1 MQYPTRTPAVVEKEV
16 VLGDLIK
23 RIPERLSTNG
33 EAFTP
38 TIKGLE
44 CIRDSLSPSDGL
56 LSAERMSMAC
66 IRAAPYVKAFLCAI
80 ALKSRRHVVVVDPHS
95 AEAFPAR
102 GLRPS
107 TPNVVFVPFYIR
119 HSHNKAVDVH
129 DYAFPDGRWV
139 LGLYDVDAN
148 ASFCFDP
155 ACPLAEP
162 DPNEFP
168 AFESTLRLLNL
179 PASTFKTRESVRL
192 QHSDSENSGFHVCIF
207 ASNYLKTGRVGES
220 TMSLEILRNFVLS
233 TYQYVMEPAETKDLL
248 TDLDALSISDAP
260 PSSKKF
266 APDPINMYPH
276 GESTS
281 PAG

>member
-1 MQYPTRTPAVVEKEV
+1 MRLFLSKVLVFSGFKASILDLSLPHQENAVA
-16 VLGDLIK
+16 
-23 RIPERLSTNG
+23 G

-139 LGLYDVDAN
+139 GPTHRTL
-148 ASFCFDP
+148 SHK
-155 ACPLAEP
+155 
-162 DPNEFP
+162 
-168 AFESTLRLLNL
+168 AFI
-179 PASTFKTRESVRL
+179 V
-192 QHSDSENSGFHVCIF
+192 SE
-207 ASNYLKTGRVGES
+207 
-220 TMSLEILRNFVLS
+220 
-233 TYQYVMEPAETKDLL
+233 
-248 TDLDALSISDAP
+248 
-260 PSSKKF
+260 
-266 APDPINMYPH
+266 
-276 GESTS
+276 
-281 PAG
+281 

>member
-1 MQYPTRTPAVVEKEV
+1 M
-16 VLGDLIK
+16 
-23 RIPERLSTNG
+23 
-33 EAFTP
+33 
-38 TIKGLE
+38 
-44 CIRDSLSPSDGL
+44 
-56 LSAERMSMAC
+56 
-66 IRAAPYVKAFLCAI
+66 
-80 ALKSRRHVVVVDPHS
+80 
-95 AEAFPAR
+95 
-102 GLRPS
+102 
-107 TPNVVFVPFYIR
+107 
-119 HSHNKAVDVH
+119 
-129 DYAFPDGRWV
+129 

-248 TDLDALSISDAP
+248 TGKRAEVVRQMGQHFLRGLQI
-260 PSSKKF
+260 F
-266 APDPINMYPH
+266 A
-276 GESTS
+276 GFLWRSFVSTQ
-281 PAG
+281 